1 MDVGEKLIH
10 HKMEFLSKESLD
22 YETEYD
28 ELSQTGGACFERI
41 KANFLRN
48 VSKMSRR
55 RLTTDLEGKPL
66 GASITPM
73 HKNNIKRLKNA
84 YRHPF

>member
-1 MDVGEKLIH
+1 MDASEKHIH
-10 HKMEFLSKESLD
+10 HKMEFHSKETLD
-22 YETEYD
+22 YETDYD
-28 ELSQTGGACFERI
+28 EMSQPGGWFDKI
-41 KANFLRN
+41 KANFLKN